1 MRLKFPFDNTIYLG
15 WFKTIGLQV
24 QRLDGVIAFIQIL
37 EREFSVTLHLLDQ
50 LFAVVEADVQS
61 TVQIKDVSLDEEAN
75 ELENNILFQVLV
87 NLVFV

>member
-1 MRLKFPFDNTIYLG
+1 M
-15 WFKTIGLQV
+15 QV

>member
-1 MRLKFPFDNTIYLG
+1 
-15 WFKTIGLQV
+15 LQV